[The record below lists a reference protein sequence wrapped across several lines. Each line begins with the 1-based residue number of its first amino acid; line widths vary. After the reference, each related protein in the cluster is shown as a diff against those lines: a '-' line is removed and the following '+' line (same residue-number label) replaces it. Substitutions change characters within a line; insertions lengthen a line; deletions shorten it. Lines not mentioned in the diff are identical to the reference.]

1 MPEEAPVDFVP
12 RKWAGAVTK
21 DGEVNKHAWEFALL
35 HEARAALRAGDLSV
49 EGSQR
54 YAAWDSDLYQ
64 AKEWAQRRAAWYEES
79 GLPEDGNLY
88 IQELLSELDTHAR
101 QVARRIARNTNP
113 DVRIDGDKLV
123 LTALEK
129 IEIPPGVG
137 EIRSDLIAFFPP
149 TGLPELLMEVD
160 TWVNLTGEFLHLT
173 SRREPAEQAM
183 AELRPHLLAV

>member
-173 SRREPAEQAM
+173 SRREPTE
-183 AELRPHLLAV
+183 